1 MGLVA
6 KVERLRRNLYIRGRY
21 SRAKVW
27 ILARILSFVIRTSKN
42 KWFVQSSTGI
52 SAQLHERTDFAF
64 LLKTEQITFSED
76 VIGVCLM
83 ESGQISFDVG
93 ANVGLISAALSRNF
107 EKVYSF
113 EPDPRCHDLFHSNL
127 EANCA
132 RNVNL
137 HKIGLSSKEGPLEFN
152 LGTEVGHSTL
162 EGAHI
167 TSLESSISIESRT
180 LDSFTKELGISR
192 IDLLKIDVEGH
203 ELDVLVGATS
213 LLRAK
218 AIRKIIFEHSASL
231 FEAQGRDTFEVYDF
245 LTKLGYLITNF
256 DGISVSPE
264 GLMNIGQIDLVAV
277 VSEFEIES
285 HS

>member
-1 MGLVA
+1 M
-6 KVERLRRNLYIRGRY
+6 ERLRRNLYIRGRY

-27 ILARILSFVIRTSKN
+27 ILARVLSFVIRTSKN
-42 KWFVQSSTGI
+42 KWFIQSSTGI
-52 SAQLHERTDFAF
+52 RAQLHERTDFLF
-64 LLKTEQITFSED
+64 LLRTEQVAFSED
-76 VIGVCLM
+76 VIGVCLK
-83 ESGQISFDVG
+83 ESGQVAFDVG
-93 ANVGLISAALSRNF
+93 ANVGLISAALSKNF

-113 EPDPRCHDLFHSNL
+113 EPDPRCHDLFYSNL

-137 HKIGLSSKEGPLEFN
+137 HKIGLSSKEGTLAFN

-162 EGAHI
+162 EAAHI
-167 TSLESSISIESRT
+167 THLESSISIKSRT

-213 LLRAK
+213 LLGER

-231 FEAQGRDTFEVYDF
+231 FEAQSRDTLEVF
-245 LTKLGYLITNF
+245 NLLTKFGYLITTF
-256 DGISVSPE
+256 DGTPVSPE
-264 GLMNIGQIDLVAV
+264 GLVSIGQTDLVAV
-277 VSEFEIES
+277 VSEFEKES
-285 HS
+285 RS